1 MPQEP
6 VRLPL
11 RRARTN
17 SVRRASLGLAALLL
31 AAALAACT
39 KAPPREDPPP
49 PPPTTPTLS
58 APGSMIGV
66 TTGTLQ
72 VRAEQAWQLTVEPAP
87 GGSSAIVSRVSLGA
101 SSGSGNATVALTVDP
116 AGLSNIPDYQFVVRL
131 SSAGH
136 TVDRTVL
143 FTFPHVTGY
152 ALRSTGATGAGVQPL
167 ETAGN
172 GVWLSPTTA
181 GEQPRG
187 PGGSEPTGAA
197 QHPLASAPAGEA
209 EVGGETVT
217 LIVGLQ
223 AADAGLAAQ
232 GLAGAPAA
240 SAVHALTTAV
250 AQLNGARVQS
260 RFDAAGLVL
269 VEVPAADAAL
279 AQARLEGAR
288 GVRYVEL
295 PVPVYP
301 FANDEFRHL
310 QWNLDR
316 VQAEQ
321 LWEAA
326 DGTGVTIA
334 VLDNGFY
341 PRHPDLAPN
350 LVGQYDAGDLKGSV
364 EATNPACGTH
374 GTHVAGIAAAVANNG
389 VGVAGAAPGAG
400 LYLVDLD
407 YENQPGCPMN
417 AASLIRGIEHVV
429 NGGAP
434 LAQVMNLSLG
444 SSLPLGNGTQDA
456 LQAARNAGIIIVG
469 AAGNTACPAGQ
480 ATFDPVSYPAAYSQ
494 VWAVGATDPANQ
506 RACYSHV
513 GPELFIAAPGGNSF
527 GANERYDMVLSTDY
541 DMSSGTHNYG
551 WMEGTSMA
559 APMVAGV
566 VALLKSA
573 DPGATDNEIRQAL
586 IAGATDLGAPGRDP
600 HFGYGLVNAAA
611 SYEALVGTTEP
622 PPPPPPPPP
631 PVGAMRL
638 VVPGYPV
645 ATLDA
650 DGIFTLTNAPTGP
663 LTIVVE
669 SDEDGDGEYAEPG
682 EYYGEVTINVQFD
695 QTNQAVV
702 FLDQQ

>member
-6 VRLPL
+6 VRHKL
-11 RRARTN
+11 RRARTK
-17 SVRRASLGLAALLL
+17 SERRASLGLVALLL
-31 AAALAACT
+31 AALLAACT
-39 KAPPREDPPP
+39 TAPPREDPPP
-49 PPPTTPTLS
+49 PPPDTPTLS
-58 APGSMIGV
+58 APETMIGV

-72 VRAEQAWQLTVEPAP
+72 VRADQAWQLTVEPAP
-87 GGSSAIVSRVSLGA
+87 GGSSAIVSRVSLSA
-101 SSGSGNATVALTVDP
+101 SSGSGNATVTLTVDP
-116 AGLSNIPDYQFVVRL
+116 AGLDNIPDYQFVVRL
-131 SSAGH
+131 RSAGH
-136 TVDRTVL
+136 TVDRSVL
-143 FTFPHVTGY
+143 FTFPRVTGY
-152 ALRSTGATGAGVQPL
+152 ALRSTEATGAGVQA
-167 ETAGN
+167 EN
-172 GVWLSPTTA
+172 GVWLDPTA
-181 GEQPRG
+181 ASDHPNG
-187 PGGSEPTGAA
+187 PSGSEPISAA
-197 QHPLASAPAGEA
+197 QHPLAGAPAGESEGGA
-209 EVGGETVT
+209 DGETVT

-223 AADAGLAAQ
+223 AADAGLATQ
-232 GLAGAPAA
+232 GLAGAPAT
-240 SAVHALTTAV
+240 SAVHALTAAV
-250 AQLNGARVQS
+250 AQLDGARVQS

-269 VEVPAADAAL
+269 VEVPAANAAL
-279 AQARLEGAR
+279 AQAQLQDAR

-295 PVPVYP
+295 PVPIYP
-301 FANDEFRHL
+301 FANDEFRQL

-316 VQAEQ
+316 VQAES
-321 LWEAA
+321 LWEAT
-326 DGTGVTIA
+326 DGAGVTIA

-350 LVGQYDAGDLKGSV
+350 LVGQYDAGDLKSSV

-407 YENQPGCPMN
+407 YETQPGCPMN
-417 AASLIRGIEHVV
+417 SASLVRGIQHVV

-494 VWAVGATDPANQ
+494 VWAVGATDPTNQ

-527 GANERYDMVLSTDY
+527 GAGERYDMVLSTDY
-541 DMSSGTHNYG
+541 DFGSGTHNYG

-573 DPGATDNEIRQAL
+573 DPGATDSEIRQAL
-586 IAGATDLGAPGRDP
+586 IDGATDLGAPGRDP

-611 SYEALVGTTEP
+611 AYEALVGTAEP

-631 PVGAMRL
+631 PVGVMRL

-650 DGIFTLTNAPTGP
+650 DGIFTLNKAPTGP

-669 SDEDGDGEYAEPG
+669 SDEDGDGEFAEPG
-682 EYYGEVTINVQFD
+682 EYYGAVTIEVQFD

-702 FLDQQ
+702 FVEQQ